1 MSTRF
6 PNSYAAIAN
15 GLTPAMNPNHSC
27 HASTG
32 ATSAFYSVEKATAAS
47 REMAAR
53 RARDGEASS
62 DRDGD
67 DDAGLG

>member
-1 MSTRF
+1 
-6 PNSYAAIAN
+6 
-15 GLTPAMNPNHSC
+15 
-27 HASTG
+27 
-32 ATSAFYSVEKATAAS
+32 
-47 REMAAR
+47 MAAR